1 MEENTEDI
9 KDLREIR
16 KRIDCLP
23 ADGYVELLLNVDMA
37 LDILTKHKYY
47 SDAIDGAIDLLT
59 YAKIKLRPSHEHW
72 DPKKPAST
80 AEQEKFI
87 HLQAICT
94 GVVGAALFGFGDF
107 DFMDEE

>member
-1 MEENTEDI
+1 VEDHAEDI

-16 KRIDCLP
+16 KRIDGLP

-37 LDILTKHKYY
+37 LDILNKHRYY
-47 SDAIDGAIDLLT
+47 SDAIDGARDLLT
-59 YAKIKLRPSHEHW
+59 YAKMRLQPSHEHW
-72 DPKKPAST
+72 NPRIPAST